1 MEQFEKKYGSTVLY
15 KKVDNF
21 GKIIV
26 PLSIVQIKQF
36 ENENCSTVLI
46 KKWIILMK
54 LVPLSI
60 STDETI

>member
-1 MEQFEKKYGSTVLY
+1 MEQFENKYGSTVLY
-15 KKVDNF
+15 KKVNNF
-21 GKIIV
+21 GKIMV